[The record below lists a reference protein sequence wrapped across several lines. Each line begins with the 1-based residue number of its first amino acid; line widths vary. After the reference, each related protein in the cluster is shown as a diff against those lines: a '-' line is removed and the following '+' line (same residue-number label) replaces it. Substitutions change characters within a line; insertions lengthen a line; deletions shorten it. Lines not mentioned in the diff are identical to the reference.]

1 MSNLALDL
9 RPQNLDQVLGQEAAK
24 KAIKSFAEKDNWP
37 NVFLFYGPPGTGKT
51 TLALIVAQ
59 LAGAEGDGLHEI
71 NASTD
76 NGVDFARSLA
86 EISSSR
92 PFSGRRRVIVLNE
105 FHQVTVAAQNALKD
119 PMEKNPALWILTT
132 DKPEKV
138 EPAIKSRAAAA
149 TFELKPLSDA
159 DRAKLVVKALAGKV
173 SVEDGSTVLKF
184 LHDHEVNAPRE
195 ILGVLDQYLSG
206 VLLEE
211 AIHGSEH
218 EPLYPEVAKAVLAG
232 NWTKTASLLK
242 KIPTADYRAMVAVV
256 SAKLRWALLDSEPG
270 PRADGIAA
278 CLVGIGDAGFAD
290 GTAYASLT
298 GLLYKTSK
306 VMSR

>member
-1 MSNLALDL
+1 MGQLALEL
-9 RPQNLDQVLGQEAAK
+9 RPSRLEDVLGQDAAK
-24 KAIKSFAEKDNWP
+24 RAIKSFAEKDDWP

-59 LAGAEGDGLHEI
+59 LAGAEGDGLLEV

-86 EISSSR
+86 EISASR
-92 PFSGRRRVIVLNE
+92 PFSGRRRVIILNE

-119 PMEKNPALWILTT
+119 PMEKSESIWILTT

-149 TFELKPLSDA
+149 TFELKPLNWEQISGLV
-159 DRAKLVVKALAGKV
+159 AKAVPDVDCG
-173 SVEDGSTVLKF
+173 VEITEF
-184 LHDHEVNAPRE
+184 LDQHGVTSPRE

-206 VLLEE
+206 VPLEE

-218 EPLYPEVAKAVLAG
+218 EPLYSEVSKAVLSG
-232 NWTKTASLLK
+232 NWSKTASLLK
-242 KIPTADYRAMVAVV
+242 QIPTADYRAMVAVV
-256 SAKLRWALLDSEPG
+256 SAKLKWALLDSEPG
-270 PRADGIAA
+270 PRADGLAA
-278 CLVGIGDAGFAD
+278 CLVGVGNASFAD
-290 GTAYASLT
+290 GTAYASLC
-298 GLLYKTSK
+298 GLLYKTAK
-306 VMSR
+306 VMGR